1 MATLGR
7 AFVEVRADTD
17 RFPDDVRRAMR
28 RLNRDLRT
36 EMDRTGSELG
46 ERLGR
51 RLREGATTEFTRR
64 PLRLN
69 PRIRLRPGDLA
80 RLEARVAAATRD
92 RRINVRINRRRLGN
106 ALLQAGR
113 LLGLFVLNATRIFA
127 DFFDFGRQI
136 AQIFGEAF
144 KNLNQAMGNAASAAV
159 TLGAAFVQVIAAAA
173 ALAAVIVLLIGA
185 VAALLA
191 ILVALVETT
200 QLLLTILPGLGAV
213 ALLSFGPLVLVFS
226 NLGDAIK
233 ATRLEAEEFEEFIED
248 FGPNT
253 QGALRG
259 LRELVQFF
267 LGIRELIQEAF
278 FEPIN
283 DALED
288 LDANLGPAFRLGFEN
303 VATAAGRFAAA
314 FIELFEHPQ
323 APVFFLNLFR
333 LGAVGFQEIGGAII
347 NLIAAFA
354 NLTDAT
360 LPEIEDAIQ
369 GIADIINGWAD
380 DINQL
385 ADDPNFQDTLDDW
398 KESFDTIRELIG
410 EIWELAQNLIAGFR
424 DDGIPVLEQM
434 VGLLEQANEFL
445 QSDAGEEFFDG
456 LRVAAT
462 LFLIVFSGTVII
474 IGSIITLLGIVDEII
489 TGNLQGGLETFN
501 ETFGF
506 LAGNAFLLTRHI
518 AEADSGLRGILEVGL
533 LLISPLLTIV
543 TLATGL
549 RDNMDQVY
557 GLALLILDALRI
569 VLDPLATGIFFLTNW
584 RGILRSILG
593 FVETVRRIIRN
604 LSGRLRELVG
614 PARIVRDAFGAAATF
629 AGRIVSAVRSAISWA
644 RTLASVLGG
653 LRFGGGIGGLLG
665 RAFGFGADGGIFTR
679 PTNMI
684 IGEAGPEV
692 LIPLTRPSRA
702 RELYEQSGLDNLI
715 RGGDGA
721 SLSAPTGRTAGAPRA
736 VLEFRSGGTAFDDA
750 MLEVLRRAVR
760 VRGGDVQVVIGR

>member
-36 EMDRTGSELG
+36 EIDRTGSELG

-92 RRINVRINRRRLGN
+92 RRINVRINRRRLGS
-106 ALLQAGR
+106 ALVQAGR

-144 KNLNQAMGNAASAAV
+144 RNLNQAMGNAASAAV

-200 QLLLTILPGLGAV
+200 QLLLTILPGLSAV

-398 KESFDTIRELIG
+398 KESFDTIRELVG

-434 VGLLEQANEFL
+434 TDMLDSLNEFL
-445 QSDAGEEFFDG
+445 ESEAGQEFFDG
-456 LRVAAT
+456 LRVAAS
-462 LFLIVFSGTVII
+462 LFLTNFEGVAIALISIV
-474 IGSIITLLGIVDEII
+474 TLLGIVDEIL
-489 TGNLQGGLETFN
+489 TGNLQEGLDDFN

-506 LAGNAFLLTRHI
+506 LAGNSFLFSRHI
-518 AEADSGLRGILEVGL
+518 ADADSGLRGVLEVGV
-533 LLISPLLTIV
+533 LLISPLGAIVALSSELRGNMGGVHGFAADILEVVRTITDPLTGAV
-543 TLATGL
+543 FLAANW
-549 RDNMDQVY
+549 RD
-557 GLALLILDALRI
+557 ILDAALRA
-569 VLDPLATGIFFLTNW
+569 VRSTL
-584 RGILRSILG
+584 RVLRSIL
-593 FVETVRRIIRN
+593 RR
-604 LSGRLRELVG
+604 LLDLGRPLRV
-614 PARIVRDAFGAAATF
+614 VRDAFGAAAAF
-629 AGRIVSAVRSAISWA
+629 AGRIVSSIRSAISWA
-644 RTLASVLGG
+644 RTLASIIGN
-653 LRFGGGIGGLLG
+653 LRFGGGIGGLIG
-665 RAFGFGADGGIFTR
+665 RAFGFGAEGGIFTR

-721 SLSAPTGRTAGAPRA
+721 SLSAPAGRTAGAPRA

-760 VRGGDVQVVIGR
+760 VRGGNVQVVMGR